1 MPRELTPQQR
11 EIVRRMGEL
20 DMKRAAEGGVPARL
34 SAVSRLAR
42 AVGALLARMLS
53 RRAVRLLLVLVLL
66 SGSAAA
72 LAIVLVGRARD
83 AALARPRTLD
93 PSAFPD
99 TAFITVSLLDLWG
112 TADPPGPGSYKV
124 VIDYLGGS
132 SARWRMWLA
141 GEDSKLAVDPD
152 GLLDASRPPS
162 VEGHLSRR
170 EFGRLWQEIHG
181 TGFWTIPHIGRGG
194 YVNPRTKDMIV
205 DGPPAFTVTIV
216 GKWGDL
222 RIERKLYVRMAY
234 DDDEGRY
241 ERILQ
246 TVMQYV
252 ERPSP

>member
-11 EIVRRMGEL
+11 EIVRRMADV
-20 DMKRAAEGGVPARL
+20 DMQRAAEGGVPARL

-99 TAFITVSLLDLWG
+99 TAFVTVSLLDVWG
-112 TADPPGPGSYKV
+112 TADPPGSCKAI
-124 VIDYLGGS
+124 IDYHGGS

-141 GEDSKLAVDPD
+141 RDDRRLAVDPD
-152 GLLDASRPPS
+152 ALSEASRPPS

-170 EFGRLWQEIHG
+170 DFARLWKDIHA
-181 TGFWTIPHIGRGG
+181 TGFWTIPSIGRGG

-205 DGPPAFTVTIV
+205 DGPPSFTLTVV
-216 GKWGDL
+216 GKWRDL
-222 RIERKLYVRMAY
+222 RIERKLYVDMGY